1 MGREWALGEG
11 RVDWMSYRPGK
22 NSEDPAKLSR
32 PSRAYLHV
40 TDQSH
45 LVPLSDHVRQS
56 TFRDAKG
63 SWTSSS
69 LLGPPSVEF
78 APYGRVPNNKRRA
91 DARQGTVDQDPE
103 FMAFLEE
110 LTSPIASKKPPE
122 DAVKDVGAKKEDI
135 KTTPL
140 VQFLKDKKAN
150 KGKKPA
156 TAADARPETKAAV
169 IIKPNKVIGVSS
181 SGLRPSSR
189 GRGAPERQTK
199 ENIRVLRKGSPE
211 PSPRR
216 QAASVAKGSGMSD
229 SKNRN
234 TPGLGPARA
243 STFEKKRERG
253 NVAAAARMLRRDLGL
268 VGEPKG
274 RGRSEDAAPQA
285 QRHGTTSPPHGRAT
299 DESPRDRAAS
309 RRGDGQDS
317 TDSARA
323 HPSEVAA
330 PSSSAADINKARA
343 PPPAG
348 PATARPPKKTV
359 QAGKQSQASS
369 SSSTAATDGARPTQA
384 FVKHANPSQG
394 ITEPTLQSAMEAF
407 GTVTK
412 AEIDKKKG
420 FAYVDFSDP
429 DGLQKAIQASPLT
442 IAEGQVV
449 VLERK
454 DRSSGGGGG
463 AGSVRGGRVERGRGR
478 GGSGFGPSPRGGG
491 GGSGGSGGRGGR
503 GGSGGRGASSA
514 RRGGSRGGDS
524 PSTAVSVPVQSSHGN

>member
-1 MGREWALGEG
+1 M
-11 RVDWMSYRPGK
+11 
-22 NSEDPAKLSR
+22 
-32 PSRAYLHV
+32 
-40 TDQSH
+40 
-45 LVPLSDHVRQS
+45 PLSDHVRQS

-91 DARQGTVDQDPE
+91 DARQGTIDQDPE

-110 LTSPIASKKPPE
+110 LTSPIASKKSPE
-122 DAVKDVGAKKEDI
+122 DAVKNIGAKRGDV

-140 VQFLKDKKAN
+140 VQFLKDRKAN

-156 TAADARPETKAAV
+156 TAADARLETKAAV
-169 IIKPNKVIGVSS
+169 IIKPNKVIGISP
-181 SGLRPSSR
+181 SGPRPSSR

-216 QAASVAKGSGMSD
+216 QAAAAAKGSGMSD

-234 TPGLGPARA
+234 APSLGPARA
-243 STFEKKRERG
+243 PTFEKKRERG

-268 VGEPKG
+268 AGEPKG
-274 RGRSEDAAPQA
+274 RGRSEDTALQA
-285 QRHGTTSPPHGRAT
+285 QSQATTSPPHARAI
-299 DESPRDRAAS
+299 DESPRDRAAP
-309 RRGDGQDS
+309 RKGDGQDFTVS
-317 TDSARA
+317 PKA
-323 HPSEVAA
+323 HLSEAA
-330 PSSSAADINKARA
+330 ASSSSTASAFDRTAISGRDISKARA
-343 PPPAG
+343 PPAAST
-348 PATARPPKKTV
+348 ATARQLKKTFQPAK
-359 QAGKQSQASS
+359 QAQASS
-369 SSSTAATDGARPTQA
+369 SSSAITDGARPTQA
-384 FVKHANPSQG
+384 FIKHANPSQG
-394 ITEPTLQSAMEAF
+394 ITELTLQSAMEAF

-420 FAYVDFSDP
+420 FAYIDFADP
-429 DGLQKAIQASPLT
+429 DALQRAMQASPVT

-463 AGSVRGGRVERGRGR
+463 GGGAAGGIRGGRSERGRGR
-478 GGSGFGPSPRGGG
+478 GGSGFGSSSR
-491 GGSGGSGGRGGR
+491 GGSGGGGRGGR
-503 GGSGGRGASSA
+503 GGSGGRGAPSA

-524 PSTAVSVPVQSSHGN
+524 PLTVVSVPVQTSHGD